1 MKLKALLP
9 LVIVALLCSATKT
22 EAQYYFYNEDY
33 YDDPIIYEAGMSLGV
48 MNCLTDLGGN
58 KGLGK
63 KFIKDLNMGKTRFA
77 ASLYFNATYKMSVGL
92 RFEGT
97 IGQVAA
103 DDAILYKYS
112 DQESKNRYNR
122 NLRFKSKI
130 AEGSLIAEIYPTYL
144 FRKFDTDVEPP
155 RASPYLMIGVGIFH
169 FNPRGST
176 DGRKWVDLQPLHTEG
191 EGFPVDASDTT
202 GFDEN
207 GVPFVNTY
215 PAQYNL
221 TQINIPMGIGL
232 RYEAGPK
239 LNIRAEILYRH
250 LNTDYLDDVSG
261 VYANPSKFAKY
272 LPPALVQDAINLSNQ
287 SFNHQFGYQIMNIRG
302 NPDNKDAYFT
312 FNIKVGYILGRKR
325 LE

>member
-9 LVIVALLCSATKT
+9 LVIVALLCSTTKT
-22 EAQYYFYNEDY
+22 QAQYYFYNEDY
-33 YDDPIIYEAGMSLGV
+33 YDDPIIYEAGLSLGV

-63 KFIKDLNMGKTRFA
+63 RFIKDLNMGKTRFA
-77 ASLYFNATYKMSVGL
+77 ASVYFNATYKMSIGL

-103 DDAILYKYS
+103 DDAVLYRYI
-112 DQESKNRYNR
+112 DDESVTRYNR
-122 NLRFKSKI
+122 NQRFKSKI

-169 FNPRGST
+169 YNPKGRLST
-176 DGRKWVDLQPLHTEG
+176 GGKWVDLQPLHTEG
-191 EGFPVDASDTT
+191 EGFKTDTL
-202 GFDEN
+202 GYDPRN
-207 GVPFVNTY
+207 NIWNLDVY
-215 PAQYNL
+215 PAQYAL
-221 TQINIPMGIGL
+221 TQMNIPIGIGM
-232 RYEAGPK
+232 RYEMGPRIN
-239 LNIRAEILYRH
+239 LRAEILYRH

-261 VYANPSKFAKY
+261 SYANPNNFSKY
-272 LPPALVQDAINLSNQ
+272 LPAALVGDAIALSNQ
-287 SFNHQFGYQIMNIRG
+287 SINQQYGYQKMTIRG

-312 FNIKVGYILGRKR
+312 FSIKFGYLLGRKR

>member
-9 LVIVALLCSATKT
+9 LVIVALLCSTTKT
-22 EAQYYFYNEDY
+22 QAQYYFYNEDY
-33 YDDPIIYEAGMSLGV
+33 YDDPIIYEAGLSLGV

-63 KFIKDLNMGKTRFA
+63 RFIKDLNMGKTRFA
-77 ASLYFNATYKMSVGL
+77 ASVYFNATYKMSIGL

-103 DDAILYKYS
+103 DDAVLYRYS
-112 DQESKNRYNR
+112 DNESRTRFYR

-130 AEGSLIAEIYPTYL
+130 AEGTLIAEIYPTYL

-155 RASPYLMIGVGIFH
+155 RASPYLMIGVGIYH

-176 DGRKWVDLQPLHTEG
+176 GNGKWVDLQPLHTEG
-191 EGFPVDASDTT
+191 QGFAPDTLGYDPRNNIWNVD
-202 GFDEN
+202 
-207 GVPFVNTY
+207 VY

-221 TQINIPMGIGL
+221 TQINIPMGIGI

-239 LNIRAEILYRH
+239 INLRAEILYRH

-261 VYANPSKFAKY
+261 SYANPNKLSEN
-272 LPPALVQDAINLSNQ
+272 LPPALVADALALSNQ
-287 SFNHQFGYQIMNIRG
+287 SFSGMYGYQKMTIRG
-302 NPDNKDAYFT
+302 NPENKDAYFS
-312 FNIKVGYILGRKR
+312 FNIKFGYILGRKK